1 MTPRLFKIDSHPKR
15 IAICASESFVVGGAF
30 FLDFSRPLILRR
42 YLGVGHVVGIFV
54 PVIHEGE
61 REGTYLVD
69 VGKDNAYF
77 ADIQELWRQ
86 RFPSSAPP
94 PAHFHR
100 KQDVL
105 AYFATQFSGRERS
118 GRGEEMRP

>member
-1 MTPRLFKIDSHPKR
+1 MAVRLFKLEQHPRR
-15 IAICASESFVVGGAF
+15 IAISGTETFVVGGAF
-30 FLDFSRPLILRR
+30 FLDFTRPLVLRR
-42 YLGVGHVVGIFV
+42 YLGVGPVSGMFV

-86 RFPSSAPP
+86 RFPSTAAPP
-94 PAHFHR
+94 EHFHR
-100 KQDVL
+100 RQDIL
-105 AYFATQFSGRERS
+105 AHFAAQFSIRKAHTLPPE
-118 GRGEEMRP
+118 